1 MTTSTVKT
9 PAGTPAKSAYWAG
22 VRDGAPFILMAIPFA
37 TLFGVIATDAGLTLA
52 QAMGFTV
59 LVIVGAAQ
67 FAALQLMV
75 ENASI
80 AFVLLAALAVNL
92 RMAMYSAALVPYL
105 GAAPLWQRACIAY
118 LNFDQTYITSIARYE
133 ARPEMSVADRIAYF
147 LGVATPITPF
157 WFGMTL
163 VGIVAGQA
171 IPDAWALDFVMPI
184 MFLAMVA
191 PMVKSLAHVAAAAM
205 SVSVALVLVGMPAGT
220 GLLLAAGAAM
230 LTGALVEIW
239 LERRAQ

>member
-1 MTTSTVKT
+1 MTTSTMK
-9 PAGTPAKSAYWAG
+9 TPAKSAYWAG
-22 VRDGAPFILMAIPFA
+22 VRDGAPFILMAAPFA

-52 QAMGFTV
+52 QTMGFTV
-59 LVIVGAAQ
+59 LVIAGASQ
-67 FAALQLMV
+67 FAALQMMV

-92 RMAMYSAALVPYL
+92 RMAMYSASLVPYL

-133 ARPEMSVADRIAYF
+133 ARPDMTVPDRVAYF
-147 LGVATPITPF
+147 LGVATPITPL
-157 WFGMTL
+157 WFAMTF
-163 VGIVAGQA
+163 VGVVAGKA
-171 IPDAWALDFVMPI
+171 IPEAWALDFIMPI

-191 PMVKSLAHVAAAAM
+191 PMVKSLAHAAAAAV
-205 SVSVALVLVGMPAGT
+205 SVSVGLLLVGLPSGT
-220 GLLLAAGAAM
+220 GLLIAAGAAM

-239 LERRAQ
+239 MEKRA

>member
-1 MTTSTVKT
+1 MTTTTAKT
-9 PAGTPAKSAYWAG
+9 TANAAYWAG

-52 QAMGFTV
+52 QTMGFTI
-59 LVIVGAAQ
+59 LVIAGAAQ

-105 GAAPLWQRACIAY
+105 GVAPLWQRACIAY
-118 LNFDQTYITSIARYE
+118 LNFDQTYITSVARYE
-133 ARPEMSVADRIAYF
+133 ARPAMTVSERVAYF
-147 LGVATPITPF
+147 FGVATPITPF
-157 WFGMTL
+157 WFGRTL
-163 VGIVAGQA
+163 VGILAGQS
-171 IPDAWALDFVMPI
+171 IPEAWALDFILPI

-191 PMVKSLAHVAAAAM
+191 PMVKSLAHVAAAAV
-205 SVSVALVLVGMPAGT
+205 SVSVALALVNLPAGT
-220 GLLLAAGAAM
+220 GLLIAAGAAM
-230 LTGALVEIW
+230 LTGGLVEVW
-239 LERRAQ
+239 MERRAQ

>member
-1 MTTSTVKT
+1 MTTSTMK
-9 PAGTPAKSAYWAG
+9 TPAKSAYWAG
-22 VRDGAPFILMAIPFA
+22 VRDGAPFILMAAPFA

-52 QAMGFTV
+52 QTMGFTV
-59 LVIVGAAQ
+59 LVIAGASQ
-67 FAALQLMV
+67 FAALQMMV

-92 RMAMYSAALVPYL
+92 RMAMYSASLVPYL

-133 ARPEMSVADRIAYF
+133 ARPDMTVPDRVAYF
-147 LGVATPITPF
+147 LGVATPITPL
-157 WFGMTL
+157 WFAMTF
-163 VGIVAGQA
+163 VGVVAGKA
-171 IPDAWALDFVMPI
+171 IPEAWALDFIMPI

-191 PMVKSLAHVAAAAM
+191 PMVKSLAHAAAAAV
-205 SVSVALVLVGMPAGT
+205 SVSVGLLLVGLPSGT
-220 GLLLAAGAAM
+220 GLLIAAGAAM

-239 LERRAQ
+239 MENRA